1 MRSSLFFYFVEKTT
15 CVCGWAHRVLFVGFL
30 LLSIQFYVLYCH
42 LCSLLYLILYII
54 GEMKHRYVIPLFHTG
69 PESHELTRIDKYLD
83 SWLNRTQFVKILTDR
98 TVRSE
103 FLQFVGL
110 SGIRL
115 KSFELFKTLATNSP
129 IRKIVRDIVTES

>member
-1 MRSSLFFYFVEKTT
+1 MRGSRNFCHRGSNFDVFF
-15 CVCGWAHRVLFVGFL
+15 FL
-30 LLSIQFYVLYCH
+30 A
-42 LCSLLYLILYII
+42 
-54 GEMKHRYVIPLFHTG
+54 IPVFHIG

-83 SWLNRTQFVKILTDR
+83 SWLNRTQFVKILTDSHSPY
-98 TVRSE
+98 SE

-129 IRKIVRDIVTES
+129 I